1 MQTKYVKDKII
12 INIVFTQVKNV
23 SFRTTQTDLGL
34 VDDGPVLISK
44 LPEVRYGLQQWWP
57 SSGGRSLYEPSV
69 AVIAVMNFQLCICE
83 KTKAIT

>member
-44 LPEVRYGLQQWWP
+44 LPEVRYGLQ
-57 SSGGRSLYEPSV
+57 
-69 AVIAVMNFQLCICE
+69 
-83 KTKAIT
+83 